1 MKHSALDCALWLAAH
16 GMHVFPVDHPSLSR
30 CAGAH
35 RNAQACD
42 DKRGKHPCGK
52 WSRDATAD
60 PTQIRRAFG
69 HAPRNIGIDC
79 GRSGLLVVDEDEPD
93 ALAAYAHSIGAELGA
108 TFTVITSRGAHR
120 YYRQPDGQALGNS
133 PGDLAAFHCDV
144 RGRGG
149 FVVGP
154 GSVHESG
161 HYYRPVDA
169 RVPIAA
175 PPPWLL
181 SALAPRPAAP
191 RPHTPRRHCLEAHAG
206 RDAAVLDSLRQVVAS
221 GTNGNRNARLFWS
234 ACRAH
239 EHVNAGLFDDATA
252 VGALLEAAATVGLS
266 EPEARATITS
276 AQRNTGSRTPR

>member
-1 MKHSALDCALWLAAH
+1 VTHATLDCALWLAGH
-16 GMHVFPVDHPSLSR
+16 GLAVFPVDHPSLPR

-35 RNAQACD
+35 RPDVGCD
-42 DKRGKHPCGK
+42 GKRGKHPLGR
-52 WSRDATAD
+52 WSRDASAD
-60 PTQIRRAFG
+60 AAAVRRAFG
-69 HAPRNIGIDC
+69 GAARNIGIDC
-79 GRSGLLVVDEDEPD
+79 GQSGLLVVDEDEPD
-93 ALAAYAHSIGAELGA
+93 ALAAYAHSIGEQVGA
-108 TFTVITSRGAHR
+108 TFTVTTSRGAHR
-120 YYRQPDGQALGNS
+120 YFRQPTKEQLGNS
-133 PGDLAAFHCDV
+133 PGELAAFHCDV

-169 RVPIAA
+169 RVPIAEA
-175 PPPWLL
+175 PAWLL
-181 SALAPRPAAP
+181 SALSPRPAVS
-191 RPHTPRRHCLEAHAG
+191 RPAIPHAAVG
-206 RDAAVLDSLRQVVAS
+206 ADRASKVLDSLRQVVLDA
-221 GTNGNRNARLFWS
+221 TEGNRNARLFWS

-239 EHVNAGLFDDATA
+239 EHLNAGLFDDTTA